1 MQGEIVRRHQPCLDA
16 GRGTQPTDLHA
27 AGDQRLG
34 YGKFLIAFSYE
45 LSRREGRLG
54 TPERPLS
61 DLGMVSYR
69 SYWAYAILRALLAR
83 ARHGSMSIKALSE
96 ETAIRTDDVL
106 STLQALNLIKCARDR
121 PGIGPRSA
129 RDRPDASFRPAG
141 ARWSAPIGHLPHL
154 AGTRR
159 GST

>member
-1 MQGEIVRRHQPCLDA
+1 MLCVCDEHGCHPVGYFSKEKHSAEDYNLACILTLPPYQRH
-16 GRGTQPTDLHA
+16 
-27 AGDQRLG
+27 G

-83 ARHGSMSIKALSE
+83 ARHGSISIKALSD

-106 STLQALNLIKCARDR
+106 STLQALNLIKCDRDR
-121 PGIGPRSA
+121 PET
-129 RDRPDASFRPAG
+129 SFHPAG
-141 ARWSAPIGHLPHL
+141 ARSSAPIGHLPYL
-154 AGTRR
+154 AGTPR